1 MNPPPGQRPEFDQF
15 AERYDEELARG
26 LTATGENKDYYAR
39 GRMGWLAERIRDERH
54 EVRFAMDF
62 GTGTGTSTPL
72 LLELPGIQSVVGV
85 DVSARSLE
93 VARRLH
99 PSPGI
104 RFILREDYKPECAM
118 DLAFCNGVFHHIPPA
133 ERIAS
138 VRLVFESLRPGGW
151 FSLWEN
157 NPWNPGTRYV
167 MSRVP
172 FDRDAILLAPSEARR
187 MLREAGFEILRTD
200 FLFFFPRR
208 LSWFRGLEPNLRRV
222 PLGGQYQVLARR
234 ALP

>member
-1 MNPPPGQRPEFDQF
+1 MSPPPGPKPEFDEF
-15 AERYDEELARG
+15 AEQYDDALSQGLAV
-26 LTATGENKDYYAR
+26 TGETKDYYAR
-39 GRMGWLAERIRDERH
+39 GRVEWLAKRMREEHYSARN
-54 EVRFAMDF
+54 ALDF

-72 LLELPGIQSVVGV
+72 LLDLPGVESVVGV
-85 DVSARSLE
+85 DVSPQSIQ

-104 RFILREDYKPECAM
+104 RFVLSRDFKPGGEM

-133 ERIAS
+133 ERLAP

-172 FDRDAILLAPSEARR
+172 FDRDAILLAPPATRR
-187 MLREAGFEILRTD
+187 MLRDAGFEIVETD
-200 FLFFFPRR
+200 FLFFFPRH
-208 LSWFRGLEPNLRRV
+208 LSWFRGLEPALHLV
-222 PLGGQYQVLARR
+222 PLGGQYQVLAQR
-234 ALP
+234 PM